1 MPIHAITPSSPTQ
14 NSKNKFTFKKLLKN
28 SVRDTGYAGA
38 AFGVAS
44 AIAGANKK
52 IKLHKNLAYLSGLFT
67 LLHIGI
73 IEYYKHRKAK

>member
-14 NSKNKFTFKKLLKN
+14 NSKNKFAFKKLLKN
-28 SVRDTGYAGA
+28 SVRDTGYAAA
-38 AFGVAS
+38 AFCITS